1 MTHIDDVIKS
11 RLIKIKMN
19 VHVDP
24 DFIKTTSLFQPVNSK
39 VLSEPTSGRY
49 LITSGLIHRNLI

>member
-1 MTHIDDVIKS
+1 
-11 RLIKIKMN
+11 MN

-24 DFIKTTSLFQPVNSK
+24 DFIKTTSFLQSGNSK
-39 VLSEPTSGRY
+39 ILSEPTSGRY